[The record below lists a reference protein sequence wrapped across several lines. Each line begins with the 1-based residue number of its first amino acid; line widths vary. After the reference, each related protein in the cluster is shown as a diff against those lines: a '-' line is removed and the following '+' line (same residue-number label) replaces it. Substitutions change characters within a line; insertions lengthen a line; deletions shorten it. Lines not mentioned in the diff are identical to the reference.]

1 MRHCLRVLNCMTRSL
16 QPTATRIPIKPISSR
31 MISSEYCKSR
41 RVYAGVFHACRN
53 SILRHLDSLSTQWA
67 PTLISTARCIPTLLP
82 EEQYIVPAD
91 FIYGIDPLDATQLET
106 KSTMDTQPISPP
118 TTEPPIYKYQAL
130 PTKDHIR
137 RLILAPGT
145 SDDALQ
151 GDLETISLQDPLNP
165 YEAISYVWGSE
176 KKDHVITIAGGS
188 TIHITTNLAQVL
200 RQARL
205 PHAPRALWAD
215 SV

>member
-1 MRHCLRVLNCMTRSL
+1 M
-16 QPTATRIPIKPISSR
+16 
-31 MISSEYCKSR
+31 
-41 RVYAGVFHACRN
+41 
-53 SILRHLDSLSTQWA
+53 
-67 PTLISTARCIPTLLP
+67 
-82 EEQYIVPAD
+82 
-91 FIYGIDPLDATQLET
+91 
-106 KSTMDTQPISPP
+106 MDTQPISPP

-137 RLILAPGT
+137 RLTLAPGT

-215 SV
+215 SICTDQANYEEKGQQVALREKFTSGPKAP